1 MSEYEETYREIPPTG
16 AIMQISEEKLLKKA
30 AEKARNIRQTWG
42 DRIRDEIAT
51 AIYRH
56 AEKISSEVVSKGKEK
71 TWNRNKIIDD
81 IVTSK
86 ALGFPLMLF
95 LLCFIFWLTIYGA
108 NYPSDLLAGL
118 FSRLENL
125 LSRGFSLLNSP
136 EWLHGLVVLGIFRS
150 LAWVVSVM
158 LPPMAIFF
166 PLFTL
171 LEDLGYLPR
180 VAFNLDK
187 LFKLAGAHGKQ
198 ALTMA
203 MGFGCNAAGI
213 ISARVIESPRERM
226 IAILTNNYVPCNGR
240 FPTLLAVSSLLMGAG
255 TALYPG
261 SLGSLTAAGLVVL
274 LVVFSIM
281 VSLFVSLILSRTLLK
296 GVPSSF
302 TLELPPTENRRYCRC

>member
-118 FSRLENL
+118 FSHLENL

-171 LEDLGYLPR
+171 LEDLGYLP
-180 VAFNLDK
+180 
-187 LFKLAGAHGKQ
+187 GWP
-198 ALTMA
+198 LTWIN
-203 MGFGCNAAGI
+203 CSN
-213 ISARVIESPRERM
+213 
-226 IAILTNNYVPCNGR
+226 
-240 FPTLLAVSSLLMGAG
+240 
-255 TALYPG
+255 
-261 SLGSLTAAGLVVL
+261 
-274 LVVFSIM
+274 
-281 VSLFVSLILSRTLLK
+281 
-296 GVPSSF
+296 
-302 TLELPPTENRRYCRC
+302 